1 MSLRK
6 SFDSFAPQHKLWD
19 AEEAYVQAVYR
30 LRSAEKA
37 YEQNVSD
44 LKREMDFLFR
54 KVGHYRH
61 CLYAG
66 KPLEEYLEYSA
77 ASADRRCPK
86 PAWV

>member
-6 SFDSFAPQHKLWD
+6 SFDSFAPQHKLRD
-19 AEEAYVQAVYR
+19 AEEAY
-30 LRSAEKA
+30 
-37 YEQNVSD
+37 EQNAND

-54 KVGHYRH
+54 KVEHYRH

-77 ASADRRCPK
+77 TSADRRCPK
-86 PAWV
+86 PCLLYTSDAADE

>member
-1 MSLRK
+1 MLVLK
-6 SFDSFAPQHKLWD
+6 SVP
-19 AEEAYVQAVYR
+19 VQAVYR
-30 LRSAEKA
+30 LMSAEET

-44 LKREMDFLFR
+44 LKRKMDFLLR

-61 CLYAG
+61 YIYAE

-77 ASADRRCPK
+77 ASAEARCPE

>member
-6 SFDSFAPQHKLWD
+6 NFDSFTPQHKLLD
-19 AEEAYVQAVYR
+19 AEEEYVQAVYR
-30 LRSAEKA
+30 LRSAEVA
-37 YEQNVSD
+37 YEQSVGD

-66 KPLEEYLEYSA
+66 KPLDEYLEYSA
-77 ASADRRCPK
+77 SSAEARCPK

>member
-30 LRSAEKA
+30 LRSAEET

-54 KVGHYRH
+54 KVEHYRH
-61 CLYAG
+61 CLYAA

>member
-6 SFDSFAPQHKLWD
+6 NFDSFTPHQKLRD

-30 LRSAEKA
+30 LRSAEEA
-37 YEQNVSD
+37 YEQNVRD

-54 KVGHYRH
+54 KVGYYRH

-66 KPLEEYLEYSA
+66 KPLEEYLQYSA
-77 ASADRRCPK
+77 ASAEARCPK

>member
-6 SFDSFAPQHKLWD
+6 TIDMFISQHKLQD

-30 LRSAEKA
+30 LRSAEDA
-37 YEQNVSD
+37 YEQKVSD
-44 LKREMDFLFR
+44 LKWEMDFLFR
-54 KVGHYRH
+54 KVGLYRH

-66 KPLEEYLEYSA
+66 KRSKEYLEYSA
-77 ASADRRCPK
+77 ASAKRRCPK

>member
-6 SFDSFAPQHKLWD
+6 RFDSFAPQHKLWD
-19 AEEAYVQAVYR
+19 AEEAYVQAIYR
-30 LRSAEKA
+30 LRATEEA

-54 KVGHYRH
+54 KVEHYRH
-61 CLYAG
+61 CLYAA

>member
-6 SFDSFAPQHKLWD
+6 SFDSFAPQHKLRY
-19 AEEAYVQAVYR
+19 AKEAYVKAVYR
-30 LRSAEKA
+30 LRSAEEA

-54 KVGHYRH
+54 KVEHYRH

>member
-1 MSLRK
+1 MSLQK
-6 SFDSFAPQHKLWD
+6 SFDSFAPQHKLRD
-19 AEEAYVQAVYR
+19 AEEAYVKAVYR

-44 LKREMDFLFR
+44 LKRGMDFLFR

-66 KPLEEYLEYSA
+66 KSLEEYLEYSA
-77 ASADRRCPK
+77 ASAGRRCPK
-86 PAWV
+86 PA

>member
-30 LRSAEKA
+30 LRSAEEA
-37 YEQNVSD
+37 YERNVSD

-54 KVGHYRH
+54 KVEHYRH
-61 CLYAG
+61 CLYAA

>member
-1 MSLRK
+1 MSLRNN
-6 SFDSFAPQHKLWD
+6 FDSFTPQQKLRD
-19 AEEAYVQAVYR
+19 AEEEYVQAVYR
-30 LRSAEKA
+30 LRAAEDA
-37 YEQNVSD
+37 YEQNVSH
-44 LKREMDFLFR
+44 LKQEMDFLFR

-77 ASADRRCPK
+77 DSTEARCPK

>member
-6 SFDSFAPQHKLWD
+6 SFESFAPQHKLWD

-30 LRSAEKA
+30 LRSAEEA
-37 YEQNVSD
+37 YEKNVSD

-61 CLYAG
+61 CLFAG

-77 ASADRRCPK
+77 ASADRRCPE

>member
-6 SFDSFAPQHKLWD
+6 SFDSFAPQHKLRD
-19 AEEAYVQAVYR
+19 AEEAYVKAVYR
-30 LRSAEKA
+30 LRAADEA

-54 KVGHYRH
+54 KVEHYRH
-61 CLYAG
+61 CLYAA

>member
-6 SFDSFAPQHKLWD
+6 SFDSFAPQHKLRD
-19 AEEAYVQAVYR
+19 AEEAYVKAVYR
-30 LRSAEKA
+30 LRSAEEA

-54 KVGHYRH
+54 KVGH
-61 CLYAG
+61 CLYAR
-66 KPLEEYLEYSA
+66 KRLEEYLEYSA
-77 ASADRRCPK
+77 ASAEERCPK

>member
-6 SFDSFAPQHKLWD
+6 NFDSFTPQQKLRD

-30 LRSAEKA
+30 LRSAEDA
-37 YEQNVSD
+37 HDDNVSD
-44 LKREMDFLFR
+44 MKREMDFLFR

-66 KPLEEYLEYSA
+66 KPLKEYQECSA
-77 ASADRRCPK
+77 ASAEARCPK